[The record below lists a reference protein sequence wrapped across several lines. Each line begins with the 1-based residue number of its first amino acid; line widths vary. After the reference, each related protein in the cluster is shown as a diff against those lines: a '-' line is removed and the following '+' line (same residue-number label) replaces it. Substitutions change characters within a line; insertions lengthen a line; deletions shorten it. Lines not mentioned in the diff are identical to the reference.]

1 MPTTMTM
8 HERETFLADR
18 HVGVISIARE
28 KRGPLT
34 VPIWYD
40 YEPAGEL
47 RVITPIDAIKTRLIE
62 RRGRFSLC
70 AQNEALPYQYVSV
83 EGPVT
88 SIQPE
93 DREAEGRSMARRY
106 LGAQDGDRYVESTAD
121 VRCYTVRMR
130 PEQWFTADYSKEGS
144 GA

>member
-1 MPTTMTM
+1 MSTRMTTQ
-8 HERETFLADR
+8 EREAFLADR
-18 HVGVISIARE
+18 HVGIISIARE

-34 VPIWYD
+34 VPVWYE
-40 YEPAGEL
+40 YEPGGEL

-62 RRGRFSLC
+62 RQMRFSLC

-93 DREAEGRSMARRY
+93 DREAEGRAMAHRY
-106 LGAQDGDRYVESTAD
+106 LGTEDGNAYMASTEGLL
-121 VRCYTVRMR
+121 CCTVCMR
-130 PEQWFTADYSKEGS
+130 PEQWFSADYAKED
-144 GA
+144 A